1 MADSPLLEWADNR
14 RDSTWA
20 AFFGE
25 VKTVA
30 FLAAPLAAINLSQF
44 LIQTGSLMIVGH
56 LDELSLSSTAIAVS
70 LAAVTGFSVLI
81 GMGSALETLC
91 GQAYGAGQYKKFGSH
106 IYTAMVCLL
115 VVCLPITL
123 LWINMG
129 KLLVLIGQDPL
140 ISREA
145 GKFMIWLI
153 PGLIAFAFL
162 QPLMRYFQMQVLVI
176 PMLVI
181 SWITF
186 CLHIPLC
193 WILVYKTGLHNL
205 GGALAMSISY
215 WLNVILMAL
224 YMKFSP
230 KCEKTRSAI
239 SMELFKGIGVFLH
252 FAIPSA
258 VMTCLSW
265 WSFELIILLS
275 GLLPNPELE
284 SSVLSVCFNTLTTV
298 FTLAYGIGSSGS
310 TRVSNELGAG
320 KPQAARVAA
329 GAAIFLAVTE
339 IIIVSMVLFALRHVF
354 GYAFSS
360 EKEVVDY
367 VAIMAPLV
375 CISIILDAVQGTI
388 SGIIRGCGWQRIG
401 AYINLGAFYLCGNP
415 VAVALGFWANLGGWG
430 MWIGIQSGAF
440 LQMLLLVVVM
450 SRINWN
456 KQAEAAR
463 ERIFDGK
470 DLVNKYEEQ
479 SVLC

>member
-1 MADSPLLEWADNR
+1 MADFPLLERVDNR
-14 RDSTWA
+14 RETTWV

-25 VKTVA
+25 VKVVG

-70 LAAVTGFSVLI
+70 LAAVTGFSVI
-81 GMGSALETLC
+81 V
-91 GQAYGAGQYKKFGSH
+91 
-106 IYTAMVCLL
+106 I
-115 VVCLPITL
+115 VCLPITL

-145 GKFMIWLI
+145 GNFMIWLI
-153 PGLIAFAFL
+153 PGLIAYAFL
-162 QPLMRYFQMQVLVI
+162 QPLMKYFQMQVFVI
-176 PMLVI
+176 PMLI
-181 SWITF
+181 FSWVTF

-193 WILVYKTGLHNL
+193 WVLVFKAGLKNL

-215 WLNVILMAL
+215 WLNVIFLAL
-224 YMKFSP
+224 YMNFSP
-230 KCEKTRSAI
+230 KCAKTRGVI
-239 SMELFKGIGVFLH
+239 SMELFKGIRVFLH

-298 FTLAYGIGSSGS
+298 FTLACGIGSAGS

-320 KPQAARVAA
+320 NPQAARLAA
-329 GAAIFLAVTE
+329 GAAIFLAIVG
-339 IIIVSMVLFALRHVF
+339 IIIVSMVLFTLRYVF

-375 CISIILDAVQGTI
+375 CISIILDAIQGVL
-388 SGIIRGCGWQRIG
+388 SGIARGCGWQRIV
-401 AYINLGAFYLCGNP
+401 AYMNLAAFYLCGNP
-415 VAVALGFWANLGGWG
+415 AAVALGFWANMRGKGL
-430 MWIGIQSGAF
+430 WIGIQIGAF
-440 LQMLLLVVVM
+440 VQTLLLAIVM
-450 SRINWN
+450 SHVNWKN
-456 KQAEAAR
+456 QADEAR
-463 ERIFDGK
+463 ERIFEG
-470 DLVNKYEEQ
+470 
-479 SVLC
+479 

>member
-1 MADSPLLEWADNR
+1 MADSSPLLEWTDGR
-14 RDSTWA
+14 RETTRA
-20 AFFGE
+20 AFLSE
-25 VKTVA
+25 AKTVG

-81 GMGSALETLC
+81 GMSNALETLC
-91 GQAYGAGQYKKFGSH
+91 GQAYGAGQYKKFGNH
-106 IYTAMVCLL
+106 VYTAMVCLL
-115 VVCLPITL
+115 VVCLPLTI

-129 KLLVLIGQDPL
+129 KLLVFVGQDPL
-140 ISREA
+140 ISLEA
-145 GKFMIWLI
+145 GKFMICLI
-153 PGLIAFAFL
+153 PGLFAFSFL

-186 CLHIPLC
+186 CVHIPLC
-193 WILVYKTGLHNL
+193 WVLVYKTRLHNL

-215 WLNVILMAL
+215 WLNAIFLGL

-230 KCEKTRSAI
+230 KCERTRSAI
-239 SMELFKGIGVFLH
+239 SMEVFKGIGVFLRL
-252 FAIPSA
+252 AIPSA

-265 WSFELIILLS
+265 WSFEMIILLS

-298 FTLAYGIGSSGS
+298 FTLACGIGSAGS

-320 KPQAARVAA
+320 KPQAARIAA
-329 GAAIFLAVTE
+329 GAAIFLAVVE

-354 GYAFSS
+354 GYAFSN

-367 VAIMAPLV
+367 VAAMAPLV
-375 CISIILDAVQGTI
+375 CLSIIFDAIQGAI
-388 SGIIRGCGWQRIG
+388 SGVIRGCGWQRVG

-415 VAVALGFWANLGGWG
+415 AAIALGFWAHLGGRG
-430 MWIGIQSGAF
+430 MWIGILTGAF
-440 LQMLLLVVVM
+440 IQMFLLSIVM
-450 SRINWN
+450 SRVNWN

-463 ERIFDGK
+463 ERIFGGK
-470 DLVNKYEEQ
+470 EENKYDEQ
-479 SVLC
+479 IVV

>member
-1 MADSPLLEWADNR
+1 MADSPLLECIESR
-14 RDSTWA
+14 GETTWVS
-20 AFFGE
+20 FFRE
-25 VKTVA
+25 VKVVG

-70 LAAVTGFSVLI
+70 LAAVTGFSVII

-91 GQAYGAGQYKKFGSH
+91 GQAYGAGQYRKFGNH

-140 ISREA
+140 ISHEA
-145 GKFMIWLI
+145 GRFMIWLI
-153 PGLIAFAFL
+153 PGLIAYAFL

-193 WILVYKTGLHNL
+193 WVLVYKTGFHNL

-215 WLNVILMAL
+215 WVNAIFLGL

-230 KCEKTRSAI
+230 KCGKTHGAI
-239 SMELFKGIGVFLH
+239 SMEVFKGIRIFLR

-275 GLLPNPELE
+275 GFLPNPELE
-284 SSVLSVCFNTLTTV
+284 SSVLSVCFNTLTTA
-298 FTLAYGIGSSGS
+298 FTLAYGIGSAGS

-320 KPQAARVAA
+320 KPEAARKAA
-329 GAAIFLAVTE
+329 GAAIFLAVVE
-339 IIIVSMVLFALRHVF
+339 IIIASVVLFAVRHVF

-367 VAIMAPLV
+367 VSVMAPLV
-375 CISIILDAVQGTI
+375 CISIIMDAIQGVI
-388 SGIIRGCGWQRIG
+388 SGIARGCGLQHIG

-415 VAVALGFWANLGGWG
+415 AAIALGFWANLRGKGL
-430 MWIGIQSGAF
+430 WIGIQIGAF
-440 LQMLLLVVVM
+440 VQMLLLVVVV
-450 SRINWN
+450 SHINWKN
-456 KQAEAAR
+456 EADEAR
-463 ERIFDGK
+463 ERIFERRC
-470 DLVNKYEEQ
+470 LVNKYEEQ
-479 SVLC
+479 SV